1 MPLKEERCEY
11 HPHEYQTYSTE
22 FILTHKAAGLF
33 LEPGLGKTVIALTA
47 VWRLL
52 YDYFDATKVL
62 VIAPLRVARDTWG
75 RECEKWTHLNGLT
88 ISKVLGSE
96 KERKMALYRK
106 ADIYV
111 INRENVE
118 WLVKTKEWDFDTV
131 IIDELSSFKSPS
143 AKRFRALK
151 KVRHKIKRIVGLT
164 GTPAPNGLL
173 DIWSQIYLLDG
184 GERLGRT
191 FSGYRSRYFHPQ
203 KYINGGIPTDYT
215 INEDA
220 EEKIYEKISDF
231 CISMKALEYLQMPD
245 IILNKVDVELSEKEM
260 KLYRQMERDLLLPLE
275 DSDVDA
281 ANAAVLSNKLLQMS
295 GGAVYDEFGDVKL
308 IHDRKLEAL
317 EDLIE
322 AANGKPVLIYYAF
335 KHERD
340 RIKKQFNA
348 GDINTSEDI
357 AKWNRGEMNVV
368 LCHPASAGHG
378 LNLQEGGCTIIW
390 FGLTWSLELY
400 QQANA
405 RLWRQGQKQTVVI
418 HHILTKD
425 TIDHR
430 VMAAIDN
437 KDTSQSALI
446 EAVRARLVANN
457 NETEGRTHGSEFI
470 QPRRIPGSNGL

>member
-1 MPLKEERCEY
+1 MALNT
-11 HPHEYQTYSTE
+11 EYQPHHYQVYSTD
-22 FILTHKAAGLF
+22 FILKHKEAGLF
-33 LEPGLGKTVIALTA
+33 LEPGLGKTVISLTA
-47 VWRLL
+47 VWLLL

-62 VIAPLRVARDTWG
+62 VIAPLRVARDTWS
-75 RECEKWTHLNGLT
+75 RECEKWAHLNGLV

-96 KERKMALYRK
+96 KERKMALYKR
-106 ADIYV
+106 ADVYV

-118 WLVKTKEWDFDTV
+118 WLVKNKEWDFDTV

-143 AKRFRALK
+143 AKRFKALK

-191 FSGYRSRYFHPQ
+191 YSGYRSRYFHPQ
-203 KYINGGIPTDYT
+203 KYINGGIPADYV

-220 EEKIYEKISDF
+220 EDKIYEKISDI
-231 CISMKALEYLQMPD
+231 CISMKALEYLEMPEL
-245 IILNKVDVELSEKEM
+245 IFNKVEVELSEKEM
-260 KLYRQMERDLLLPLE
+260 KLYRKLERDLLLPLE

-281 ANAAVLSNKLLQMS
+281 ANAAVLSNKLLQMA
-295 GGAVYDEFGDVKL
+295 GGAVYDEFSDVKA
-308 IHDRKLEAL
+308 IHDRKLDAL

-322 AANGKPVLIYYAF
+322 AANGKPALVYYSF
-335 KHERD
+335 KHDRD
-340 RIKKQFNA
+340 RIKERFDA
-348 GDINTSEDI
+348 GEINTSEDI
-357 AKWNRGEMNVV
+357 ARWNAGKMQIA

-378 LNLQEGGCTIIW
+378 LNLQDGGCTIIW

-418 HHILTKD
+418 HHIIAKD
-425 TIDHR
+425 TIDER
-430 VMAAIDN
+430 VMRAIDE
-437 KDTSQSALI
+437 KDTGQAALV
-446 EAVRARLVANN
+446 EAVKARINQYK
-457 NETEGRTHGSEFI
+457 EGTINGSE
-470 QPRRIPGSNGL
+470 SV